1 MPPIRDF
8 AEFESELASAIGQMN
23 KLAMEYRGD
32 TFIESIQRQLKFV
45 YDWTR
50 GGKRPSD
57 ENLKKLSFGV
67 MADRAVN
74 DIDPQLAGVLYRLAN
89 YLDQWK

>member
-1 MPPIRDF
+1 
-8 AEFESELASAIGQMN
+8 MN

>member
-23 KLAMEYRGD
+23 KLGMEYRGD

>member
-8 AEFESELASAIGQMN
+8 AEFDTELGKAMGQMN

-32 TFIESIQRQLKFV
+32 SFIESIQRQLKFV

-50 GGKRPSD
+50 GNKRPPD
-57 ENLKKLSFGV
+57 ENLKKLTFGV

-74 DIDPQLAGVLYRLAN
+74 DIDAELAGRLYRLAN
-89 YLDQWK
+89 FLDNWK

>member
-8 AEFESELASAIGQMN
+8 VEFDSELAKAIGQMN

-50 GGKRPSD
+50 GGKRPSE
-57 ENLKKLSFGV
+57 ENLTKLSFGV

-74 DIDPQLAGVLYRLAN
+74 DIDPQLAGVLYRIAN